1 MTSIDEL
8 LNEAIYVSER
18 FWFVQAL
25 RMAERTDNTITLHMQ
40 ITDEMFVQIFFSQR
54 SLRLS
59 FALVN
64 SAGRV
69 YGRDRE
75 HGLWH
80 RHPFGQPHEHES
92 TPEGMSSRPLTQ
104 FLAEVEELLL
114 TNGLI

>member
-8 LNEAIYVSER
+8 LREAVDASER

-25 RMAERTDNTITLHMQ
+25 HIAERTDNTITLHLQ
-40 ITDEMFVQIFFSQR
+40 ITDEMFIQIFFSQR

-59 FALVN
+59 FALIN
-64 SAGRV
+64 SAGRI

-80 RHPFGQPHEHES
+80 RHPFGQPHKHEP

-104 FLAEVEELLL
+104 FLAETEELLL
-114 TNGLI
+114 ANGLI